1 MPESPLPSFHKLQSV
16 ASVALQKLAISKK
29 KHPKDAQVQ
38 SWVGKVQ
45 KILER
50 YRKTTKP
57 SAAQVRSSGK
67 VMRQLVAEI
76 DRLGKNKSRQK
87 RAAASEGAL
96 AIFDPDCLQAAI
108 DRCNACEAEME
119 ASLTGIPEI
128 DETIIALG
136 DLICSAIFIAEV
148 KDCMNGAA

>member
-1 MPESPLPSFHKLQSV
+1 MPESRLPSLRKLQSV

-29 KHPKDAQVQ
+29 RHPKDTQVQ
-38 SWVGKVQ
+38 AWVGKVQ

-57 SAAQVRSSGK
+57 SAAQVRSSGRA
-67 VMRQLVAEI
+67 MRQLVAEI
-76 DRLGKNKSRQK
+76 ARLAKNKSRQK

-96 AIFDPDCLQAAI
+96 AIFDPDCLKAAV
-108 DRCNACEAEME
+108 DRCTACEAEME

-128 DETIIALG
+128 DETIELIG
-136 DLICSAIFIAEV
+136 DLICGAIFMADLV
-148 KDCMNGAA
+148 DCMNGAA